1 MESTDRTA
9 LRAALQHIESGEW
22 QKAHAIVQQH
32 ETPQACWL
40 HGIVHLME
48 GDLENARYW
57 YSRAKRTFSD
67 NLSGEIAAARAG
79 LRQQQ

>member
-9 LRAALQHIESGEW
+9 LRAALEHIESGEW

-32 ETPQACWL
+32 ETPHACWL
-40 HGIVHLME
+40 HGIVHVME

-67 NLSGEIAAARAG
+67 NLAGEIAAARAA

>member
-1 MESTDRTA
+1 MESTDRIGLSEA
-9 LRAALQHIESGEW
+9 LEQIESGEW

-57 YSRAKRTFSD
+57 YSRAERPFSD
-67 NLSGEIAAARAG
+67 NLPGEIAAPRAA
-79 LRQQQ
+79 LRQQR

>member
-9 LRAALQHIESGEW
+9 LRAALEHIESGEW
-22 QKAHAIVQQH
+22 QKVHALVQQY
-32 ETPQACWL
+32 ETPHACWL
-40 HGIVHLME
+40 HGIVHVME

-57 YSRAKRTFSD
+57 YRRANRSFTD
-67 NLSGEIAAARAG
+67 NLRGEIAAARAA